1 MSDDHLYRRSA
12 KIVLAEAEAVI
23 AAFDHL
29 TSGTDEVQKALDRK
43 ATATRMLELLPPAD
57 DATLVTVEWLKDV
70 GFVCEDGVFIREQD
84 IGYDCHVVGLMTE
97 NATEWELYDSFGSG
111 ENKVSAFALPTRGH
125 VRRLCQ
131 AIGINLTESK

>member
-1 MSDDHLYRRSA
+1 MTDSQLRDWCNG
-12 KIVLAEAEAVI
+12 VLAGDDGFRFATGRDADVRLARAV
-23 AAFDHL
+23 
-29 TSGTDEVQKALDRK
+29 
-43 ATATRMLELLPPAD
+43 ATRLLELLPAAD

>member
-1 MSDDHLYRRSA
+1 VTDTELRAAAERVVRSKVEGFA
-12 KIVLAEAEAVI
+12 PWGGKSTAYDADAEAV
-23 AAFDHL
+23 
-29 TSGTDEVQKALDRK
+29 
-43 ATATRMLELLPPAD
+43 ATRLLELLPPAD
-57 DATLVTVEWLKDV
+57 DATPVTADWLKAV
-70 GFVCEDGVFIREQD
+70 GFVLEDGVFIREQD

-97 NATEWELYDSFGSG
+97 NATEWDLYDSFGSG

>member
-1 MSDDHLYRRSA
+1 MSDSQLRDWC
-12 KIVLAEAEAVI
+12 KGVLAGDDRFRFATGFDADVRLARAV
-23 AAFDHL
+23 
-29 TSGTDEVQKALDRK
+29 
-43 ATATRMLELLPPAD
+43 ATRLLELLPPAD

>member
-1 MSDDHLYRRSA
+1 MSDTELREAAERLVKWSRTM
-12 KIVLAEAEAVI
+12 VLGRDTFTSLTRMAETADAV
-23 AAFDHL
+23 
-29 TSGTDEVQKALDRK
+29 
-43 ATATRMLELLPPAD
+43 ATRLLELLPPAD
-57 DATLVTVEWLKDV
+57 DATPVTADWLKAV
-70 GFVCEDGVFIREQD
+70 GFVLEDGVFIREQD

-97 NATEWELYDSFGSG
+97 NATEWDLYDSFGSG